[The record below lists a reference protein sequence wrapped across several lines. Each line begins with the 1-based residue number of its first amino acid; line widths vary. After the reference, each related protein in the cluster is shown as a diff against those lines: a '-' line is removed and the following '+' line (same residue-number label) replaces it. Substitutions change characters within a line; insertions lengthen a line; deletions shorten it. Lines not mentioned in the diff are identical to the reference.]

1 MKQHQPHYGDK
12 QLARN
17 LRRNATAAETI
28 LWQYLRSNAL
38 GLKFRRQYPLNHYV
52 LDFYCVRLRLCIEI
66 DGDVHNTMMKNE
78 HDKLRTEYLNE
89 MGITVL
95 RYDNDVVFKN
105 VDAILLS
112 IQNYAKNVKFMPGWH
127 VNEFIE

>member
-1 MKQHQPHYGDK
+1 MNHQPQYGDK
-12 QLARN
+12 QRARS

-38 GLKFRRQYPLNHYV
+38 GFKFRRQYPLGQYI
-52 LDFYCVRLRLCIEI
+52 LDFYCIKLRLCIEI
-66 DGDVHNTMMKNE
+66 DGSVHNMAMINE
-78 HDKLRTEYLNE
+78 HDKQRTEYLNK

-95 RYDNDVVFKN
+95 RYDNDVVFKS
-105 VDAILLS
+105 VDAILQS
-112 IQNYAKNVKFMPGWH
+112 IQNYAQNVKFMPGWH